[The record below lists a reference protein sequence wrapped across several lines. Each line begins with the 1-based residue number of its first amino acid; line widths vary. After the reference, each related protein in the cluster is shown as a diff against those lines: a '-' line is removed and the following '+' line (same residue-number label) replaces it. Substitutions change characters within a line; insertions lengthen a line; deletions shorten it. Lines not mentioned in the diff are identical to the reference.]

1 MLIDR
6 NQPLEMQVE
15 KQARIIDALIM
26 RANRTHDFGGSAYT
40 LFQSAVS
47 LQDKVWEKTKD
58 LEVALDTL
66 GKASVDLETAEF
78 ARDQM
83 QRNLADVLDMMDG
96 GFALFTADKLQ
107 ICNDIFRTLI
117 LDIAGQVAPGMTLA
131 SYFELMNNSAS
142 ATLNHDLDMSPGTRG
157 QPQSTGHPGTSFVLA
172 LPHDR
177 WFQVI
182 SRHTSSNSIALLQTE
197 ITGIVRKNR
206 LEKDRL
212 IDEQTHFLQA
222 AFDNMTQGVCTFSAE
237 GTLLIQNTAFG
248 GLLDLPY
255 PLRRKG
261 TAFAQILEHVTRNR
275 LLQVMGLQRNIEEM
289 ILRLRR
295 DGMLKDRLRQVDGR
309 VLDLQVSMLPDGGF
323 IANIMDITVEIQT
336 TEILENRVRERTTEL
351 THANLR
357 LRQQYEA
364 QARVEDELRIAKEEA
379 EAAVS
384 SKTRFLAAAS
394 HDLLQPINAA
404 KLLISSLVESSR
416 GSSMIETVDRLD
428 RAFNSIESLL
438 HALLDISRLES
449 TGTEI
454 ALSDFEIDPILQH
467 VSEDCAPLAAEKSL
481 RLSVVASGLRVKS
494 DQHYL
499 MRCVQ
504 NLVVNAIEYTPK
516 GRVLVGCRRRGDKA
530 VLEVWDTGIGISRK
544 DQKLIFNE
552 FARVNSSATRSG
564 MGLGLS
570 IVERACRHLGHNVSV
585 RSKPGAGS
593 VFSLELPIAQG
604 GSAVASVRSRIPPAQ
619 RFDMDLIIV
628 VVENDPDVLFATTQK
643 LEGWGASV
651 LGAQGTREAI
661 QLVREIGM
669 APDIIL
675 ADYQLDDTDNG
686 VKSITA
692 LRDLVKSEIPA
703 IMITADRG
711 EWLLQ
716 EGAKHNFSVL
726 TKPVHLSRLRPLID
740 WKTRAANPPDQPT
753 QT

>member
-1 MLIDR
+1 MLVDQ
-6 NQPLEMQVE
+6 NQPLEIQVR
-15 KQARIIDALIM
+15 KQARIIDALIL
-26 RANRTHDFGGSAYT
+26 RANRAHDFSGSAYT
-40 LFQSAVS
+40 LFQSAVA

-58 LEVALDTL
+58 LELALDTL
-66 GKASVDLETAEF
+66 GKTSVDLETAEF

-96 GFALFTADKLQ
+96 GIALFTAGTLQ
-107 ICNDIFRTLI
+107 ICNDTFRALIPNIAARIVPGLTL
-117 LDIAGQVAPGMTLA
+117 DT
-131 SYFELMNNSAS
+131 YFEMLNDSAPS
-142 ATLNHDLDMSPGTRG
+142 MLNHDLDTPPGERG
-157 QPQSTGHPGTSFVLA
+157 QTQHVGPGSSFVLA

-177 WFQVI
+177 WFQVN
-182 SRHTSSNSIALLQTE
+182 SRRTSSNSIALLQTE
-197 ITGIVRKNR
+197 ITGIVRKTR
-206 LEKDRL
+206 LEKNRL
-212 IDEQTHFLQA
+212 IDEQTHVLQA

-275 LLQVMGLQRNIEEM
+275 LLQVMGLQRNIDEM
-289 ILRLRR
+289 IRRLRR
-295 DGMLKDRLRQVDGR
+295 DGMLKDRLRQIDGR
-309 VLDLQVSMLPDGGF
+309 VLDLHVSMLPDGGF
-323 IANIMDITVEIQT
+323 IANIMDITAEIQT
-336 TEILENRVRERTTEL
+336 TELLEKRVQERTTEL
-351 THANLR
+351 TRANLR
-357 LRQQYEA
+357 LRRQYEA
-364 QARVEDELRIAKEEA
+364 QAKVEDDLRIAKEEA

-404 KLLISSLVESSR
+404 KLLISSLVESAQ
-416 GSSMIETVDRLD
+416 GSGMQQTVDRLD

-454 ALSDFEIDPILQH
+454 ALSEFGIDQILRH

-481 RLSVVASGLRVKS
+481 RLSVVPSGLRVKS
-494 DQHYL
+494 DQQYL
-499 MRCVQ
+499 LRCVQ

-516 GRVLVGCRRRGDKA
+516 GRILVGCRRRGDKA
-530 VLEVWDTGIGISRK
+530 VLEVWDTGVGISRK

-552 FARVNSSATRSG
+552 FTRISNGPARPG

-570 IVERACRHLGHNVSV
+570 IVERACRHLGHDISV

-604 GSAVASVRSRIPPAQ
+604 GSAAAGVRPPTSPTQ

-643 LEGWGASV
+643 LESWGASV
-651 LGAQGTREAI
+651 LGAHGTSEAM

-686 VKSITA
+686 IKSITA

-711 EWLLQ
+711 DRLLE
-716 EGAKHNFSVL
+716 EGRKHDFSVL

-740 WKTRAANPPDQPT
+740 WKTRAAGPPDQPT

>member
-1 MLIDR
+1 MLIDP
-6 NQPLEMQVE
+6 NQPLAIQVE
-15 KQARIIDALIM
+15 KQARIIDALIL
-26 RANRTHDFGGSAYT
+26 RASRAHNFDGSAYT

-47 LQDKVWEKTKD
+47 LQDEVWEKSKD
-58 LEVALDTL
+58 LELALDTL
-66 GKASVDLETAEF
+66 GKASVDLATAEI

-83 QRNLADVLDMMDG
+83 QRNLADVLDMMEG

-107 ICNDIFRTLI
+107 ICNDVFRKLI
-117 LDIAGQVAPGMTLA
+117 PDIAARIAPELTLDA
-131 SYFELMNNSAS
+131 YFELLNDSAS
-142 ATLNHDLDMSPGTRG
+142 ASLNHDLDMPLGAGQTQHIGLGT
-157 QPQSTGHPGTSFVLA
+157 PFVLA

-182 SRHTSSNSIALLQTE
+182 LRHTSSNSIAVLQTE
-197 ITGIVRKNR
+197 ITSIVRKNR

-222 AFDNMTQGVCTFSAE
+222 AFDNMTQGVCTFSAK

-275 LLQVMGLQRNIEEM
+275 LLQVVGLQRNIEEM

-295 DGMLKDRLRQVDGR
+295 DGILKDRIRQVDGR
-309 VLDLQVSMLPDGGF
+309 VLDLHVSMLPDGGF
-323 IANIMDITVEIQT
+323 IVNIMDITVETET
-336 TEILENRVRERTTEL
+336 TESLEKRVQERTAEFTQ
-351 THANLR
+351 ANLR
-357 LRQQYEA
+357 LRQQYET
-364 QARVEDELRIAKEEA
+364 QAKVEDELRIAKEEA

-404 KLLISSLVESSR
+404 KLLISSLVEDSR
-416 GSSMIETVDRLD
+416 GSSMVETVDRLE
-428 RAFNSIESLL
+428 RAFTSIETLL

-454 ALSDFEIDPILQH
+454 ALSEFEIDQTLRHIN
-467 VSEDCAPLAAEKSL
+467 EDCAPLAAEKSL
-481 RLSVVASGLRVKS
+481 RLSVVSSGLRVKS

-499 MRCVQ
+499 LRCVR
-504 NLVVNAIEYTPK
+504 NLVVNAIQYTPK
-516 GRVLVGCRRRGDKA
+516 GRVLVGCRRRGDKV
-530 VLEVWDTGIGISRK
+530 VLEVWDSGIGISRK
-544 DQKLIFNE
+544 DQKVIFKE
-552 FARVNSSATRSG
+552 FTRINTSPARPG

-585 RSKPGAGS
+585 RSKPGVGS
-593 VFSLELPIAQG
+593 VFSLELPIAQA
-604 GSAVASVRSRIPPAQ
+604 GSAAVGVRSRIASTP

-643 LEGWGASV
+643 LESWGASV
-651 LGAQGTREAI
+651 LGAHGTREAI

-675 ADYQLDDTDNG
+675 ADYQLDDTDDG
-686 VKSITA
+686 IKSITA
-692 LRDLVKSEIPA
+692 LRNLVESEIPA
-703 IMITADRG
+703 IMITADSS

-716 EGAKHNFSVL
+716 AGQKHNFSVL

-740 WKTRAANPPDQPT
+740 WKTCPASPQDEPT

>member
-6 NQPLEMQVE
+6 NQPLEIQVQ
-15 KQARIIDALIM
+15 KQARIIDALIL
-26 RANRTHDFGGSAYT
+26 RANRAHDFSGSAYT
-40 LFQSAVS
+40 LFQSAVA

-58 LEVALDTL
+58 LELALDTL

-96 GFALFTADKLQ
+96 GIALFTAGKLQ
-107 ICNDIFRTLI
+107 ICNDTFRALI
-117 LDIAGQVAPGMTLA
+117 PDIAARIAPGLTLDA
-131 SYFELMNNSAS
+131 YFEMLNDSAS
-142 ATLNHDLDMSPGTRG
+142 AMLNHDLDMPAGERG
-157 QPQSTGHPGTSFVLA
+157 QAQNVGPGGSFVLA

-182 SRHTSSNSIALLQTE
+182 SRRTSSNSIALLQTE
-197 ITGIVRKNR
+197 ITGIVRKTR

-212 IDEQTHFLQA
+212 IDEQTHVLQA

-248 GLLDLPY
+248 GLLNLPY

-289 ILRLRR
+289 IRRLRR

-309 VLDLQVSMLPDGGF
+309 VLDLHVSMLPDGGF
-323 IANIMDITVEIQT
+323 IVNIMDITVEIQT
-336 TEILENRVRERTTEL
+336 TELLEKRVQERTTEL
-351 THANLR
+351 TRANLR

-364 QARVEDELRIAKEEA
+364 QAKVEDDLRIAKEEA

-404 KLLISSLVESSR
+404 KLLISSLVESAR
-416 GSSMIETVDRLD
+416 DRSMQETVDRLD
-428 RAFNSIESLL
+428 RAFNSIETLL

-454 ALSDFEIDPILQH
+454 ALSEFEIDQILRH

-481 RLSVVASGLRVKS
+481 RLSVVPSGLRVKS

-499 MRCVQ
+499 LRCVQ

-544 DQKLIFNE
+544 DQKLIFKE
-552 FARVNSSATRSG
+552 FTRINNGPARPG

-570 IVERACRHLGHNVSV
+570 IVERACRHLGHNVGV

-604 GSAVASVRSRIPPAQ
+604 GSAAADVRSRIPPTQ
-619 RFDMDLIIV
+619 PFDMDLIIV

-643 LEGWGASV
+643 LESWGASV
-651 LGAQGTREAI
+651 LGAHGTREAV

-669 APDIIL
+669 PPDIIL
-675 ADYQLDDTDNG
+675 ADYQLDDADNG
-686 VKSITA
+686 IKSISA

-703 IMITADRG
+703 IVITADRG

-716 EGAKHNFSVL
+716 EGRNHNFSVL

-740 WKTRAANPPDQPT
+740 WKTRAASPPDQAT
-753 QT
+753 

>member
-1 MLIDR
+1 MLIDE
-6 NQPLEMQVE
+6 NLPLEIQVE
-15 KQARIIDALIM
+15 KQSRIIDALIL
-26 RANRTHDFGGSAYT
+26 RANREHDFGGSAYT

-47 LQDKVWEKTKD
+47 LQGEVWEKTKD
-58 LEVALDTL
+58 LELALDTL
-66 GKASVDLETAEF
+66 GKASVELQTAEY

-83 QRNLADVLDMMDG
+83 QRNLADTLDMMDG
-96 GFALFTADKLQ
+96 GFALFTAGKLQ

-117 LDIAGQVAPGMTLA
+117 PDIAARIAPDLTLDAYYDLLDNSKSVTLSVDPDIGTPGQ
-131 SYFELMNNSAS
+131 
-142 ATLNHDLDMSPGTRG
+142 TRRAG
-157 QPQSTGHPGTSFVLA
+157 QRAAFVLA

-182 SRHTSSNSIALLQTE
+182 SRRTSSNSIALLQTE
-197 ITGIVRKNR
+197 ITGIVRKSR

-237 GTLLIQNTAFG
+237 GTLLIQNAAFG
-248 GLLDLPY
+248 RLLGLPY

-261 TAFAQILEHVTRNR
+261 TAFVQILEHVTRNR
-275 LLQVMGLQRNIEEM
+275 HFHAVGPHRHIENR

-295 DGMLKDRLRQVDGR
+295 DGVLRDRIRQVDGR
-309 VLDLQVSMLPDGGF
+309 VLNLHVSMLPDGSF
-323 IANIMDITVEIQT
+323 IVNIMDITVESQT
-336 TEILENRVRERTTEL
+336 TESLERRVQERTSEL
-351 THANLR
+351 TQANLQ
-357 LRQQYEA
+357 LRQQYET
-364 QARVEDELRIAKEEA
+364 QARVEDELRVAKEEA

-404 KLLISSLVESSR
+404 KLLISSLAEGSR
-416 GSSMIETVDRLD
+416 SGDMVVTVDRLE
-428 RAFNSIESLL
+428 RAFSSMETLL

-454 ALSDFEIDPILQH
+454 TVGEFEIDQILRH

-499 MRCVQ
+499 LRCVQ
-504 NLVVNAIEYTPK
+504 NLVINAIQYTQT
-516 GRVLVGCRRRGDKA
+516 GRVLVGCRRRGGKA
-530 VLEVWDTGIGISRK
+530 VLEVWDSGIGISRK

-552 FARVNSSATRSG
+552 FTRINSGSSRSG
-564 MGLGLS
+564 VGLGLS
-570 IVERACRHLGHNVSV
+570 IVEQACRHLGHKISV
-585 RSKPGAGS
+585 RSKPGMGS

-604 GSAVASVRSRIPPAQ
+604 GSAAVGVRSRLPSAP
-619 RFDMDLIIV
+619 RSDMNLIIV

-643 LEGWGASV
+643 LENWGASV
-651 LGAQGTREAI
+651 LGAHGTRAAI
-661 QLVREIGM
+661 RLVRDIGM

-675 ADYQLDDTDNG
+675 ADYQLDDSDNG
-686 VKSITA
+686 IRSITA
-692 LRDLVKSEIPA
+692 LRRLAKSEIPA
-703 IMITADRG
+703 IMITADRSDK
-711 EWLLQ
+711 LLQ
-716 EGAKHNFSVL
+716 AGQKHNFSVL

-740 WKTRAANPPDQPT
+740 WKTRPASPQGQPT

>member
-1 MLIDR
+1 MIDR
-6 NQPLEMQVE
+6 NQPLEIQVE
-15 KQARIIDALIM
+15 KQARIIDALIL
-26 RANRTHDFGGSAYT
+26 RANRAHDFGDSAYA

-47 LQDKVWEKTKD
+47 LQDEVWEKSKD
-58 LEVALDTL
+58 LELALDTL
-66 GKASVDLETAEF
+66 GKASVELETAEF

-83 QRNLADVLDMMDG
+83 QRNLADVLDMMEG

-107 ICNDIFRTLI
+107 ICNDIFQTLI
-117 LDIAGQVAPGMTLA
+117 PDIAARIVPGLTLEA
-131 SYFELMNNSAS
+131 YFELLNGSAL
-142 ATLNHDLDMSPGTRG
+142 ATLNHDLATPPGAREQTQKLSPGA
-157 QPQSTGHPGTSFVLA
+157 SFVLA

-182 SRHTSSNSIALLQTE
+182 SRRTSSNSTALLQTE

-237 GTLLIQNTAFG
+237 GTLLIQNAAFG
-248 GLLDLPY
+248 GLLGLPY

-275 LLQVMGLQRNIEEM
+275 LLQVTGLRRDIEEM
-289 ILRLRR
+289 ILRMRR
-295 DGMLKDRLRQVDGR
+295 DGMLQDRIRQIDGR
-309 VLDLQVSMLPDGGF
+309 VLDLHFSMLPDGGF
-323 IANIMDITVEIQT
+323 IVNIMDITAETQT
-336 TEILENRVRERTTEL
+336 TESLEKRVQERTAEL
-351 THANLR
+351 TQANLR

-404 KLLISSLVESSR
+404 KLLISSLVEGSR
-416 GSSMIETVDRLD
+416 GSGMLETVERLD

-454 ALSDFEIDPILQH
+454 ALSEFEIDQILHH

-481 RLSVVASGLRVKS
+481 RLSVVPSGLRVKS

-499 MRCVQ
+499 LRCVQ

-516 GRVLVGCRRRGDKA
+516 GRVLVGCRRRGGKA
-530 VLEVWDTGIGISRK
+530 VLEVWDSGIGISRK
-544 DQKLIFNE
+544 DQKVIFKE
-552 FARVNSSATRSG
+552 FSRINTSATGPG

-570 IVERACRHLGHNVSV
+570 IVERACRHLGHSISV
-585 RSKPGAGS
+585 RSKPGVGS
-593 VFSLELPIAQG
+593 VFSLELPIAQS
-604 GSAVASVRSRIPPAQ
+604 GSAAQGVRSRMPSTPQ
-619 RFDMDLIIV
+619 FDMDLIIV

-643 LEGWGASV
+643 LESWGASV
-651 LGAQGTREAI
+651 LGAHGTQEAI

-669 APDIIL
+669 PPDLIL
-675 ADYQLDDTDNG
+675 ADYQLDDTDDG
-686 VKSITA
+686 IKAITA
-692 LRDLVKSEIPA
+692 LRDLVKSETPA
-703 IMITADRG
+703 IMITADRS

-716 EGAKHNFSVL
+716 AGQNHNFSVL

-740 WKTRAANPPDQPT
+740 WKTRPAGPQGQQT

>member
-1 MLIDR
+1 MLIDQ
-6 NQPLEMQVE
+6 NQPLEIQVE
-15 KQARIIDALIM
+15 KQARIINALM
-26 RANRTHDFGGSAYT
+26 LRANRAHDFSGSAYT

-58 LEVALDTL
+58 LKLALDTL

-96 GFALFTADKLQ
+96 GIALFTADKLQ
-107 ICNDIFRTLI
+107 ICNDTFRTLI
-117 LDIAGQVAPGMTLA
+117 PGIAARITPGLTLDAYFKMLNDSAPSML
-131 SYFELMNNSAS
+131 S
-142 ATLNHDLDMSPGTRG
+142 HDLDMPPGERG
-157 QPQSTGHPGTSFVLA
+157 QTQQVGPNASFVLA

-177 WFQVI
+177 WFQVNF
-182 SRHTSSNSIALLQTE
+182 RRTSSNSIALLQTE
-197 ITGIVRKNR
+197 ITGIVHKTR

-222 AFDNMTQGVCTFSAE
+222 AFDNMTKGVCTFSAE

-261 TAFAQILEHVTRNR
+261 TAFGQILEHVTRNR
-275 LLQVMGLQRNIEEM
+275 LLQGVGFQRNIEES
-289 ILRLRR
+289 IRRLRR

-309 VLDLQVSMLPDGGF
+309 VLDLHVSMLPDGGF
-323 IANIMDITVEIQT
+323 IVNIMDITVEIQT
-336 TEILENRVRERTTEL
+336 TESLENRVRERTCEL

-364 QARVEDELRIAKEEA
+364 QAKVEDQLRIAKDEA

-404 KLLISSLVESSR
+404 KLLISSLVEGSR
-416 GSSMIETVDRLD
+416 GSSMVETVDRLD
-428 RAFNSIESLL
+428 RAFNSIETLL

-454 ALSDFEIDPILQH
+454 ALSEFEIDQILRH

-481 RLSVVASGLRVKS
+481 RLSVVASGLRVES

-504 NLVVNAIEYTPK
+504 NLVVNAIQYTPE
-516 GRVLVGCRRRGDKA
+516 GRILVGCRRRGDKA
-530 VLEVWDTGIGISRK
+530 VLEVWDTGIGISRV

-552 FARVNSSATRSG
+552 FTRVDTNGTRPG

-585 RSKPGAGS
+585 RSKPGVGS

-604 GSAVASVRSRIPPAQ
+604 GSAAVGVRSRIPSTQ

-628 VVENDPDVLFATTQK
+628 LVENDPDVLFATTQK
-643 LEGWGASV
+643 LESWGASV
-651 LGAQGTREAI
+651 LGAHCTREAI

-675 ADYQLDDTDNG
+675 ADYQLDDGDNG
-686 VKSITA
+686 IKSITA
-692 LRDLVKSEIPA
+692 LRNLVKSEIPA
-703 IMITADRG
+703 IIITADRG
-711 EWLLQ
+711 EWLVQ
-716 EGAKHNFSVL
+716 AGRNHDFSVL

-740 WKTRAANPPDQPT
+740 WKTRAAGSPDQPT

>member
-6 NQPLEMQVE
+6 NQPLEIQVA
-15 KQARIIDALIM
+15 KQARIIDALM
-26 RANRTHDFGGSAYT
+26 LRANRAHDFSGSAYT

-47 LQDKVWEKTKD
+47 LQDEVWEKTKD
-58 LEVALDTL
+58 LELALNTL
-66 GKASVDLETAEF
+66 GKTNVELETVEF

-83 QRNLADVLDMMDG
+83 QRNLADVLDMIDG

-117 LDIAGQVAPGMTLA
+117 PDIAAQITPGLPLA
-131 SYFELMNNSAS
+131 SYFTLMNNSAL
-142 ATLNHDLDMSPGTRG
+142 ATLNNDFDMSSGPRG
-157 QPQSTGHPGTSFVLA
+157 QVQQIGTGASFVLA
-172 LPHDR
+172 LPNDR

-222 AFDNMTQGVCTFSAE
+222 AFDNMTQGVCTFSKE

-248 GLLDLPY
+248 ELLDLPY

-295 DGMLKDRLRQVDGR
+295 DGILKDRLRKVDGR
-309 VLDLQVSMLPDGGF
+309 VLDLHVSMLPDGGF
-323 IANIMDITVEIQT
+323 IVNIMDITVEIQT
-336 TEILENRVRERTTEL
+336 TESLENRVRERTMEL

-364 QARVEDELRIAKEEA
+364 QARVENELRIAKEEA

-404 KLLISSLVESSR
+404 KLLISSLVESAR
-416 GSSMIETVDRLD
+416 GTGMLETVDRLD

-454 ALSDFEIDPILQH
+454 ALCEFEIDQILRQ

-481 RLSVVASGLRVKS
+481 RLSVVPSGLWVKS

-499 MRCVQ
+499 LRCVQ
-504 NLVVNAIEYTPK
+504 NLVVNAIQYTPK

-544 DQKLIFNE
+544 DQALIFNE
-552 FARVNSSATRSG
+552 FTRVDTGATRHG

-570 IVERACRHLGHNVSV
+570 IVERACRHLGHEISV

-593 VFSLELPIAQG
+593 VFSLELPIAHSG
-604 GSAVASVRSRIPPAQ
+604 GAASDVRSRISPTQ

-643 LEGWGASV
+643 LESWGASV
-651 LGAQGTREAI
+651 LGAHGTREAI
-661 QLVREIGM
+661 HLVREIGM

-675 ADYQLDDTDNG
+675 ADYQLDDADNG
-686 VKSITA
+686 IKSITA
-692 LRDLVKSEIPA
+692 LRNLVKFEIPA

-711 EWLLQ
+711 EWLLR
-716 EGAKHNFSVL
+716 EGARHNFSVL

-740 WKTRAANPPDQPT
+740 WKTRAASPPEEAT